1 MTSSSN
7 PSVFSLAYHH
17 HFTKFAIVGAIGVVV
32 NEGLLILI
40 KSEGVYFL
48 TAGAVAIEVSILS
61 NFVLNDLWTFRD
73 RRSGHAA
80 VRLVKFNALM
90 LAGLVLNLAI
100 LYAGVDY
107 FGLAPEVA
115 NLVGIA
121 AAFFLR
127 YALSVRYAWMR
138 VESIEE
144 GRAEPGPEPMTS
156 PQTTGNQGAANP

>member
-1 MTSSSN
+1 MTSSSK
-7 PSVFSLAYHH
+7 PSIFSLSYLE
-17 HFTKFAIVGAIGVVV
+17 HFIKFSIVGAIGVVV

-40 KSEGVYFL
+40 KSVGVYFL

-61 NFVLNDLWTFRD
+61 NFVLNDVWTFRD
-73 RRSGHAA
+73 RRSGSAA
-80 VRLVKFNALM
+80 VRLVKFNVLM

-107 FGLAPEVA
+107 FGMTAEVA

-121 AAFFLR
+121 AAFLLR

-138 VESIEE
+138 IESVEE
-144 GRAEPGPEPMTS
+144 GRPAPAEESVAG
-156 PQTTGNQGAANP
+156 PQTTGN

>member
-1 MTSSSN
+1 MTSSSKA
-7 PSVFSLAYHH
+7 SVFSLAYHH
-17 HFTKFAIVGAIGVVV
+17 HFVKFAIVGAIGIVV

-40 KSEGVYFL
+40 KSGGIYYL

-73 RRSGHAA
+73 RRSGRAV

-90 LAGLVLNLAI
+90 LAGLALNLAV

-107 FGLAPEVA
+107 FGMAPEIA

-121 AAFFLR
+121 AAFLLR
-127 YALSVRYAWMR
+127 YGLSVRYAWMR
-138 VESIEE
+138 MESIEE
-144 GRAEPGPEPMTS
+144 GRAAPIPQPMTG
-156 PQTTGNQGAANP
+156 PQAA